1 MDATMG
7 MGRNG
12 RDNRDNDR
20 DGDNNRDGDDDNGAM
35 AGMVAQVRAS
45 FFLSIPPISLFSTL
59 LPLPF
64 SLPFSNVLE

>member
-7 MGRNG
+7 TGQDG
-12 RDNRDNDR
+12 HDDGDHDR
-20 DGDNNRDGDDDNGAM
+20 DGDHDGAM

-64 SLPFSNVLE
+64 PLPFSNVLE